1 LPEVVRDGETGVLCE
16 AGDVDAMAQAA
27 IGILGD
33 RERWAA
39 MSKLAAIDARERF
52 SEDAIV
58 AQYEALYSRT

>member
-1 LPEVVRDGETGVLCE
+1 VLCE

-52 SEDAIV
+52 SETRSWHI
-58 AQYEALYSRT
+58 